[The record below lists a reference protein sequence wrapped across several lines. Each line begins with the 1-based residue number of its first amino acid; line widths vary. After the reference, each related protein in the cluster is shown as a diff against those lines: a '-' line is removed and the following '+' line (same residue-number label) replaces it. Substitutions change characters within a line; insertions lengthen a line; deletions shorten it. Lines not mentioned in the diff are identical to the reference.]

1 MYTVVTMQLTNY
13 RDCDQGIEII
23 YLLLNDRDRGG
34 MFICI
39 TIRARYVWWNHRNR
53 SDVVTR
59 LQRSYN
65 YQDHHDIRDPSRHA
79 MTFTRN
85 WRCLDFLDLWI
96 CRCRKLQCSTFGEK
110 KELWVYVV
118 FSPLFSYCP
127 VQVCRYCSRVPILH
141 RMYLGL
147 NRTAMMLLRSLSIS
161 PMIFHA
167 LLDVLRRL
175 AYSGISS
182 RA

>member
-1 MYTVVTMQLTNY
+1 MYAVVTMQLTNY
-13 RDCDQGIEII
+13 RDCGQGIEIV

-59 LQRSYN
+59 LQRSSN

-85 WRCLDFLDLWI
+85 WR
-96 CRCRKLQCSTFGEK
+96 
-110 KELWVYVV
+110 
-118 FSPLFSYCP
+118 
-127 VQVCRYCSRVPILH
+127 
-141 RMYLGL
+141 
-147 NRTAMMLLRSLSIS
+147 
-161 PMIFHA
+161 
-167 LLDVLRRL
+167 
-175 AYSGISS
+175 
-182 RA
+182 

>member
-1 MYTVVTMQLTNY
+1 MYAVVTMQLTNY

-85 WRCLDFLDLWI
+85 WRCRGLEGFAASQDVHYYTVCL
-96 CRCRKLQCSTFGEK
+96 
-110 KELWVYVV
+110 VY
-118 FSPLFSYCP
+118 
-127 VQVCRYCSRVPILH
+127 RATRLH
-141 RMYLGL
+141 TYM
-147 NRTAMMLLRSLSIS
+147 
-161 PMIFHA
+161 
-167 LLDVLRRL
+167 
-175 AYSGISS
+175 
-182 RA
+182 

>member
-1 MYTVVTMQLTNY
+1 MQLTDY
-13 RDCDQGIEII
+13 RDCGQGIEIV

-59 LQRSYN
+59 LQRSSN

-85 WRCLDFLDLWI
+85 WRCNAYVLLFI
-96 CRCRKLQCSTFGEK
+96 IH
-110 KELWVYVV
+110 KENCTLHHTVYVACWV
-118 FSPLFSYCP
+118 FEVRLIQHHFHSFITILGWILGKPLT
-127 VQVCRYCSRVPILH
+127 L
-141 RMYLGL
+141 
-147 NRTAMMLLRSLSIS
+147 
-161 PMIFHA
+161 
-167 LLDVLRRL
+167 LLDPFQSIVLFL
-175 AYSGISS
+175 SGQTPHL
-182 RA
+182 RHAMT